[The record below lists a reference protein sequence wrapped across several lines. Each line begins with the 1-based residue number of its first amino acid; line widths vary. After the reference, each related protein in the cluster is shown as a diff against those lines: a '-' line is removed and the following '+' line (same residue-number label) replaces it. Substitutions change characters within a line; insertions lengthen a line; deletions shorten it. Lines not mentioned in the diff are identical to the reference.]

1 VKRIAVLAGGVG
13 AARFLAGLT
22 RAIDPRR
29 LVVIGNTADDE
40 TFFGLHVSPDLDTL
54 TYTLAGLAPRRRG
67 WGLAGDTFSCLRGLE
82 RFYPT
87 TWFRLGDR
95 DLATN
100 LFRTE
105 RLRAGEPLSAVTA
118 AIARRCGVRT
128 TLLPM
133 TDDRVRT
140 FVHTPRGRLP
150 FQTYLV
156 RHRGRG
162 AVRRIEFAGIR
173 RARPHRDVLRALR
186 EAAMVIVPPSNP
198 VVSIG
203 PILALAGV
211 REALRR
217 GRAPVAAVSPI
228 VGGRPIKGPA
238 DRMLR
243 AMGVEVSAAGVF
255 DLYRDFVDV
264 FVIDRVDA
272 GLAPR
277 IAAAGCRPIVTDTL
291 MTSPARAAALARRVL
306 GALTDVQRRPR
317 DRRDAHGATALDDRP
332 RLDSARAAARGRPGV
347 Q

>member
-1 VKRIAVLAGGVG
+1 VLAGGVG

-22 RAIDPRR
+22 RVIDPRR

-67 WGLAGDTFSCLRGLE
+67 WGLAGDSFSCLRGLD

-87 TWFRLGDR
+87 TWFRVGDR

-118 AIARRCGVRT
+118 AIARRFGVRA

-140 FVHTPRGRLP
+140 FVHTPRGRRP
-150 FQTYLV
+150 FQAYLV
-156 RHRGRG
+156 HDRGRG
-162 AVRRIEFAGIR
+162 AVQRIEFEGIR
-173 RARPHRDVLRALR
+173 RARPLPAVLRALR

-203 PILALAGV
+203 PILALPGV
-211 REALRR
+211 RDALRR
-217 GRAPVAAVSPI
+217 GGAPVAAVSPI
-228 VGGRPIKGPA
+228 VGGRPVRGPA

-243 AMGVEVSAAGVF
+243 GMGVDVSAAGVAG
-255 DLYRDFVDV
+255 LYRDFADV
-264 FVIDRVDA
+264 FVLDRVDA
-272 GLAPR
+272 ALGPR
-277 IAAAGCRPIVTDTL
+277 IAASGCQVIVADTL
-291 MTSPARAAALARRVL
+291 MASPARAAALARRVL
-306 GALTDVQRRPR
+306 GALSVIDGRSRRGGQTSRGLRAPRLVPGRRP
-317 DRRDAHGATALDDRP
+317 
-332 RLDSARAAARGRPGV
+332 
-347 Q
+347 

>member
-1 VKRIAVLAGGVG
+1 MG

-54 TYTLAGLAPRRRG
+54 TYTLARLAPRRRG
-67 WGLAGDTFSCLRGLE
+67 WGVAGDTFSCLRALD
-82 RFYPT
+82 RFYDS

-118 AIARRCGVRT
+118 TVARRFGIRA

-140 FVHTPRGRLP
+140 FVHTARGRLP
-150 FQTYLV
+150 FQRYLV
-156 RHRGRG
+156 RERGRP
-162 AVRRIEFAGIR
+162 AVRRVELTGIR
-173 RARPHRDVLRALR
+173 RARPQRAVLRALR
-186 EAAMVIVPPSNP
+186 EAAMVILPPSNP

-203 PILALAGV
+203 PILALPGV

-217 GRAPVAAVSPI
+217 SRAPVAAISPI
-228 VGGRPIKGPA
+228 VGGRPVKGPA

-243 AMGVEVSAAGVF
+243 AVGVEVSGVGVAE
-255 DLYRDFVDV
+255 LYKDFVDV
-264 FVIDRVDA
+264 FVLDRADA
-272 GLAPR
+272 ALAPR
-277 IAAAGCRPIVTDTL
+277 IAALGCRVVVTDTL
-291 MTSPARAAALARRVL
+291 MASPRRAAALARRVL
-306 GALTDVQRRPR
+306 AALSAEA
-317 DRRDAHGATALDDRP
+317 DRR
-332 RLDSARAAARGRPGV
+332 
-347 Q
+347 

>member
-67 WGLAGDTFSCLRGLE
+67 WGLAGDSFSALRGLD
-82 RFYPT
+82 RFYDS

-118 AIARRCGVRT
+118 AIARRFGIRA

-140 FVHTPRGRLP
+140 FVHTARGRLP

-156 RHRGRG
+156 RDRGRG
-162 AVRRIEFAGIR
+162 AVRRIELAGIR
-173 RARPHRDVLRALR
+173 RARPQRDVLRALR
-186 EAAMVIVPPSNP
+186 EAEMVIVPPSNP

-203 PILALAGV
+203 PILALPGV
-211 REALRR
+211 RDALRR

-243 AMGVEVSAAGVF
+243 AMGVEVSAAGVAR
-255 DLYRDFVDV
+255 LYGDFVDV
-264 FVIDRVDA
+264 FVLDRVDA
-272 GLAPR
+272 VLAPR
-277 IAAAGCRPIVTDTL
+277 IAASGCRVVVTDTL
-291 MTSPARAAALARRVL
+291 MPSRTRAAALARRVL
-306 GALTDVQRRPR
+306 SAL
-317 DRRDAHGATALDDRP
+317 
-332 RLDSARAAARGRPGV
+332 SARARRARRPHG
-347 Q
+347 